1 MPPPR
6 RPRPDVEQIRE
17 ALREHDERTE
27 EKPEVPQPPG
37 SDEPDV
43 GEDETPE

>member
-6 RPRPDVEQIRE
+6 KAPDIEQTRE

-27 EKPEVPQPPG
+27 EPPELPQPAG
-37 SDEPDV
+37 ADEPEE
-43 GEDETPE
+43 EDDDED